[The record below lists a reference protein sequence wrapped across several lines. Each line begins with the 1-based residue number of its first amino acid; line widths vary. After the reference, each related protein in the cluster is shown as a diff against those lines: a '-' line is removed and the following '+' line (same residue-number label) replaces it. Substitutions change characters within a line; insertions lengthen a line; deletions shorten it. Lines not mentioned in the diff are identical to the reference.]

1 MSLSFLPTAAA
12 FPGLSRETRSLR
24 TRELLAQMSDPRCS
38 RRELEDEVIRVNLAV
53 AMQEARRYEG
63 RGIDLE
69 DLHQVA
75 SMALVK
81 AVRSY
86 DPDKA
91 TDLMAFVVPS
101 IRGELR
107 RWFRDKGWMV
117 RPPRSIQELR
127 AEVTA
132 AQEHLAQELGRS
144 ARPSDVAD
152 HLSIGVGEVT
162 EATLASRCFSVDSLD
177 TTAASDAA
185 PRELVHREPG
195 YAQVEARVMLGP
207 LVRELSARERR
218 ILELRFVDGASQ
230 AEIGQELG
238 VTQTQVSRLLSSIV
252 ARLRERILGL
262 EPAA

>member
-1 MSLSFLPTAAA
+1 MSLTYLPTASST
-12 FPGLSRETRSLR
+12 GLSREMRSIR
-24 TRELLAQMSDPRCS
+24 TRELLAKLSDPQCS
-38 RRELEDEVIRVNLAV
+38 RRELEDEVIRINLAI

-63 RGIDLE
+63 RGIDVE

-75 SMALVK
+75 AMALVK

-86 DPDKA
+86 DPDKG
-91 TDLMAFVVPS
+91 TDLLSFAVPS

-132 AQEHLAQELGRS
+132 AQEHLAQELGRT
-144 ARPSDVAD
+144 ARPSEVAH
-152 HLSIGVGEVT
+152 HLSIGVDEVI
-162 EATLASRCFSVDSLD
+162 EATLASRCFAVDSLD
-177 TTAASDAA
+177 ATASADSA

-195 YAQVEARVMLGP
+195 YARVEARVMLGP

-218 ILELRFVDGASQ
+218 ILELRFVHGASQ

-262 EPAA
+262 DPAA